1 MDASL
6 YTDGEYATFITF
18 KEPVVRV
25 APWQNKE
32 VAASITFPSTLLEPG
47 PHHVKIGAVENP
59 ANRVTQGI
67 APRVGI
73 EMKIKFDIPYPGKY
87 ARFQL
92 DIPYIN
98 TGEKLPVTLT
108 TKSLGKETINTIQGT
123 ITISNDE
130 KIQSILPVTINS
142 VQSEEEKSYHQ
153 VLTTENL
160 LPGDYHAQASLTYD
174 GIYGEANTDFRIGSR
189 YVNVTN
195 YTKTFEQGKI
205 GEMIIAIAGRWNGNI
220 DDVYATIDVAQEGR
234 GITTLKTPSISLG
247 PWESSILRTYI
258 ETATLTPG
266 YYDIVITLHYLG
278 GSTVEKGQILIYKKI
293 HINTTY
299 ILIVAIAL
307 IVIIDILWLLRK
319 RKS

>member
-1 MDASL
+1 MKKGYLILLVLAMILPSTTAIGLSPTSIFINYEPGVTKTFNFFIVNNLGVDMDASL

-130 KIQSILPVTINS
+130 KIQSILPVIINS

-205 GEMIIAIAGRWNGNI
+205 GEMIIAIAGKLNNNI
-220 DDVYATIDVAQEGR
+220 NYIFSTIYFFFK
-234 GITTLKTPSISLG
+234 L
-247 PWESSILRTYI
+247 
-258 ETATLTPG
+258 
-266 YYDIVITLHYLG
+266 YD
-278 GSTVEKGQILIYKKI
+278 
-293 HINTTY
+293 
-299 ILIVAIAL
+299 
-307 IVIIDILWLLRK
+307 
-319 RKS
+319 